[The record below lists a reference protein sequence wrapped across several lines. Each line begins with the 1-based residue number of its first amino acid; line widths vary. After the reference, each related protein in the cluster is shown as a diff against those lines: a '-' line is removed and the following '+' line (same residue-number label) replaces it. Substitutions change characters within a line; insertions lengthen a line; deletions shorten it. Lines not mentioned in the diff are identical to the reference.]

1 MFLNTMQHTLEAE
14 LSGRGMEP
22 GRISGILTFLE
33 APEAVEEMLEWL
45 RDNETEPASEAMLE
59 AIILWDKYNDPDDT
73 EYPVMACA

>member
-14 LSGRGMEP
+14 LSSRGMEP

-33 APEAVEEMLEWL
+33 VPEAVEEMLEWL
-45 RDNETEPASEAMLE
+45 RDNETEPASEVMLE

-73 EYPVMACA
+73 EYAVMACA